1 VIELLQ
7 CQQWLARKNFYAHCL
22 ELQDASDR
30 DALLEDKN
38 QLDFTPFWKPVVEDP
53 RERSPS
59 RPPEVKLD
67 TPPRTPTRTDVRDL
81 DDFWAAKALDKDEFG
96 HVIDAD
102 GWAAASGSKHESFSE
117 YTFADNPA
125 FTKPLN

>member
-38 QLDFTPFWKPVVEDP
+38 KLDFTPFWKPVVEDP
-53 RERSPS
+53 RK
-59 RPPEVKLD
+59 EVLVVLLKSSSILLRGPLPALMFV
-67 TPPRTPTRTDVRDL
+67 TLTISGLPRHWTRTSL
-81 DDFWAAKALDKDEFG
+81 G
-96 HVIDAD
+96 M
-102 GWAAASGSKHESFSE
+102 
-117 YTFADNPA
+117 
-125 FTKPLN
+125 